1 MSKRIVT
8 VIIALLLMLFAPGP
22 GAAETKNA
30 APVPYQGLDFASELK
45 GAPERIIPLFPQSL
59 GLVYLFSE
67 QKNVV
72 GMPFTKVRVS
82 LHKGG
87 FFSQADRA
95 VMLKKDIG
103 YPGMPNIESLIGFKP
118 DLIITPSNF
127 HMKANRFLDDMK
139 IPQLR
144 VHGTFSKTQHW
155 LEAVENFGKI
165 VHKDEQAKKY
175 IDYFESKLELVRGRV
190 KKAAP
195 ERRIKVAHLVKTGNK
210 YTAYGQKSSF
220 VKSFLNDIG
229 CEVMGFDGKDNA
241 ETPLSQEE
249 IIKFDPDFIF
259 IESTTHAGGK
269 VKADLTEGFWPRLS
283 AYRNG
288 RVYFVPIDDESA
300 FLTCWY
306 FNLAAP
312 LGILW
317 TAKTIYPQLFEDVD
331 IDAEAD
337 RFYMEF
343 LKIDRRQMLQANE
356 SVKKSAGK

>member
-1 MSKRIVT
+1 MLKRTIFIV
-8 VIIALLLMLFAPGP
+8 IALLLTIFAYGP
-22 GAAETKNA
+22 SAAETKNA
-30 APVPYQGLDFASELK
+30 APAPYQGLDFASELK
-45 GAPERIIPLFPQSL
+45 DAPRRIIPLFPQSL
-59 GLVYLFSE
+59 GLIYLFGE

-72 GMPFTKVRVS
+72 GMPFTKVKVS

-144 VHGTFSKTQHW
+144 VHGTFSETHHW

-165 VHKDEQAKKY
+165 VRKEEQAKKY
-175 IDYFESKLELVRGRV
+175 IDYFNSKFDIVRERV

-195 ERRIKVAHLVKTGNK
+195 KSRIKVAHLVKAGNK
-210 YTAYGQKSSF
+210 YIAYGQKSSF
-220 VKSFLNDIG
+220 VKSFLNEID
-229 CEVMGFDGKDNA
+229 CDVMGFDNKNDA
-241 ETPLSQEE
+241 ETTLSQEE
-249 IIKFDPDFIF
+249 IIKFDPDFVF
-259 IESTTHAGGK
+259 IESITHATGK
-269 VKADLTEGFWPRLS
+269 IKVELAEGFWPRLS

-288 RVYFVPIDDESA
+288 RIHFVPVDDESA
-300 FLTCWY
+300 FLTSWY

-317 TAKTIYPQLFEDVD
+317 TAKTIYPQLFAD
-331 IDAEAD
+331 IDTDAEAD
-337 RFYMEF
+337 RFYIEF
-343 LKIDRRQMLQANE
+343 LKIDRRKMLQANE
-356 SVKKSAGK
+356 SVKKSAEK